1 MITVAKVQR
10 FSEQTKDFPKNCAKG
25 KQKRQELLGCSCLLG
40 GMDVESL
47 SQLSTFDFLLQI
59 AIDISGTLEIE
70 TRLGI
75 LQFSESLG
83 VVEDVHRLGEREVV
97 VFRQHG
103 HEVAGRAFV
112 HVVEVAHSW
121 CRS

>member
-1 MITVAKVQR
+1 MCR
-10 FSEQTKDFPKNCAKG
+10 ETKKARTFGVFLPF
-25 KQKRQELLGCSCLLG
+25 R

-75 LQFSESLG
+75 LQFSEGLG

-97 VFRQHG
+97 VFCQHG